1 MEMFS
6 RGEKIKKP
14 MEDAPPALVLNLL
27 LDCHKMTDERSK
39 TFNPGG
45 FMIRNMKS
53 SDSCGC
59 QLKRA

>member
-14 MEDAPPALVLNLL
+14 MEDAPPAPVLNLL

-45 FMIRNMKS
+45 FDR
-53 SDSCGC
+53 
-59 QLKRA
+59 